1 MASQIESINK
11 MSDMVCFKVGGKH
24 FKRSHSSSCTLT
36 LWWRKGLPKI
46 CLLILTEKLPPLG
59 MASDFDLF
67 ITVFSNHDKLM
78 FHHTVLLW
86 CQALCIQ
93 FGYYDGHKLSW
104 YLQNFLQHCQIIE
117 ICHYILLTITL
128 QLSHPWPWIKNFS
141 FSQRNSTTFLKFVPL
156 PKSNM
161 CCLQWTFCRSWFIHK
176 KAFSM

>member
-1 MASQIESINK
+1 MAQRASQNLP
-11 MSDMVCFKVGGKH
+11 SDSNREIASFGDGIWFWFVHYCVLKSWQIYVPPYCFV
-24 FKRSHSSSCTLT
+24 
-36 LWWRKGLPKI
+36 
-46 CLLILTEKLPPLG
+46 
-59 MASDFDLF
+59 
-67 ITVFSNHDKLM
+67 V
-78 FHHTVLLW
+78 V
-86 CQALCIQ
+86 CQALCTQ

-128 QLSHPWPWIKNFS
+128 QLTHPWPWIKNFS
-141 FSQRNSTTFLKFVPL
+141 FSQRNSTTFLRFVPL